1 MGAGRW
7 CEAGAQGPEAKP
19 EAPASRVTPR
29 RGDRQPTPWRVVL
42 DTDVVVSAL
51 LFTRSPAMRVREA
64 WHAGRIVPLASRATA
79 DELVRVLAYPKFRL
93 SADDQAELLADYLP
107 LATVV
112 TVPEPPPVVPRCR
125 DPHDEPFLHLAAAG
139 RADALVTGDQ
149 DLLALAGQTRWRILT
164 VAALLDQLPAPAER

>member
-93 SADDQAELLADYLP
+93 SADDQAELLAWLGT
-107 LATVV
+107 ATAPPDAVYVV
-112 TVPEPPPVVPRCR
+112 HGEPEPAETLRDLVAKRHAWSAVVPRQGERVC
-125 DPHDEPFLHLAAAG
+125 
-139 RADALVTGDQ
+139 
-149 DLLALAGQTRWRILT
+149 
-164 VAALLDQLPAPAER
+164 LD